1 MFGINQKDL
10 LFRDMRKLVIFLVIV
25 LGALQYCFSQQAYI
39 WICQGDSYTWHFDVS
54 PTSEVVIRAIK
65 NYGFGPDAT
74 TYDTIHE
81 NHITLSPQTH
91 TIYNI
96 MSINGNSNIC
106 TESLE
111 IDVLSPSATVDIN
124 NNILSISNTTTGST
138 DGYPMYIHVTNSDN
152 ALVYHYM
159 INPNDSIDI
168 NNIPPGNYN
177 VYLSTSEITCRTKI
191 PITVP

>member
-25 LGALQYCFSQQAYI
+25 LGALQIVQGQPAFVE
-39 WICQGDSYTWHFDVS
+39 ICQGDSYTWYFDTP
-54 PTSEVVIRAIK
+54 PTSQVIIRAIK

-74 TYDTIHE
+74 TYDTIHD
-81 NHITLSPQTH
+81 NKITLTPQVH
-91 TIYNI
+91 TVYDLI
-96 MSINGNSNIC
+96 SIDGVPNTC
-106 TESLE
+106 DESLVIE
-111 IDVLSPSATVDIN
+111 VLSPSATVDIN
-124 NNILSISNTTTGST
+124 NNILSISNT

-168 NNIPPGNYN
+168 NNISPGNYN
-177 VYLSTSEITCRTKI
+177 VYLSILDINCRTTI

>member
-10 LFRDMRKLVIFLVIV
+10 LFRDMRKLVVFLVLV
-25 LGALQYCFSQQAYI
+25 FGALQYCFSQQAYI

-74 TYDTIHE
+74 TYDTIHD
-81 NHITLSPQTH
+81 NKITLSPQIH
-91 TIYNI
+91 TNYDII
-96 MSINGNSNIC
+96 SINGDSDIC

-111 IDVLSPSATVDIN
+111 IEVLSPSATLDIN
-124 NNILSISNTTTGST
+124 NNTLSISNITTGNES
-138 DGYPMYIHVTNSDN
+138 GYPMYIHVTNSDN

-168 NNIPPGNYN
+168 NNILPGNYN